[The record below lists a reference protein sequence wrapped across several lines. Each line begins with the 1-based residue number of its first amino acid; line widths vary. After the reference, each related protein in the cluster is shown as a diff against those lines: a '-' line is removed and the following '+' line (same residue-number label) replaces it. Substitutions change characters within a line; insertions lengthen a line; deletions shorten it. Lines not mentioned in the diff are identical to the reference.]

1 MFLLFHCCVVVRRAS
16 FLLFFALPWVPL
28 SDTSPS
34 QHPVNSPSQHPVNG
48 PVRVKP
54 AVATAKL
61 PVSF

>member
-34 QHPVNSPSQHPVNG
+34 QHPVNG